1 MDSKLVKLIL
11 NNIADGVFTVDHKFR
26 ITSFNKAAEQITG
39 FTAEQALYKPCSKI
53 FRTPICNQDCPL
65 RQSLRSNRT
74 VKNFEIDILTRTG
87 KHQYISACTA
97 PLIDEQGQFVGG
109 VETFRDMSSIKE
121 LRREIN
127 SRYSFHDII
136 SKNPKMR
143 QIFETLPNI
152 SQTDATVLIQG
163 RSGTGKE
170 LFAAAIH
177 NISPRS
183 RGPLVKINCGAL
195 PENLLESELFGHI
208 RGAFTDAR
216 SDRMGRFQA
225 AHKGTIFLDEIGD
238 MPLPMQVKLLRVLQH
253 HEFEPVG
260 SEHTV
265 SVDVRVVA
273 ASNQNLEQLVA
284 EGRFREDLYYRLN
297 VVLITLPDLCQRKED
312 IPLLVDHFINRFNHR
327 MGRSLQFVSEE
338 AMAMLMRYSFPG
350 NVRELENALE
360 HAYIVT
366 RGPHIIGAEDLPPF
380 VLNGDRKEVVSR
392 NHGTSSDRPVVKA
405 LDHFSERQQIT
416 ECLQRNLW
424 SIPRAAME
432 LGMHRTTLWR
442 KVKRMG
448 ISRPDAGSPR
458 TER

>member
-1 MDSKLVKLIL
+1 MESKLVKLIL
-11 NNIADGVFTVDHKFR
+11 NNIADGVFTVDRKFR
-26 ITSFNKAAEQITG
+26 ITSFNKAAEEITG
-39 FTAEQALYKPCSKI
+39 FTADQALYKPCSKI
-53 FRTPICNQDCPL
+53 FRTPICSQDCPL

-87 KHQYISACTA
+87 RRQSISVCTA
-97 PLIDEQGQFVGG
+97 PLIDDQGRFIGG

-152 SQTDATVLIQG
+152 AQTDATVLIQG

-170 LFAAAIH
+170 LFASAIH

-183 RGPLVKINCGAL
+183 SGPLVKINCGAL
-195 PENLLESELFGHI
+195 PENLLESELFGHV

-216 SDRMGRFQA
+216 NNREGRFQA

-238 MPLPMQVKLLRVLQH
+238 MSLPMQVKLLRVLQH

-273 ASNQNLEQLVA
+273 ATNQDLEQLVA

-297 VVLITLPDLCQRKED
+297 VVLITLPVLGKRRED
-312 IPLLVDHFINRFNHR
+312 IPLLVDHFIKRFNHR
-327 MGRSLQFVSEE
+327 MGRSIQFITEE
-338 AMAMLMRYSFPG
+338 AMAKLMRYPFPG

-360 HAYIVT
+360 YAYIVA
-366 RGPHIIGAEDLPPF
+366 RGPHIEVKDLPPF
-380 VLNGDRKEVVSR
+380 VHNGAREDAPRAQLVAAGRPLDR
-392 NHGTSSDRPVVKA
+392 H
-405 LDHFSERQQIT
+405 LDPATERQVIS

-424 SIPRAAME
+424 SIPRAASE
-432 LGMHRTTLWR
+432 LGIHRTTLWR
-442 KVKRMG
+442 KVKRLE
-448 ISRPDAGSPR
+448 ISRPEPR
-458 TER
+458 